1 MPELSLKIG
10 YVVFAIAFSLG
21 LFGIFYWKCYFRKI
35 ISFSIF
41 SSSSILLFITIAY
54 KSDSIASFY
63 SQENSNAVFTD
74 PIPSV
79 LMLTAIVVGVSIQ
92 AIALALYISFSKK
105 PKTHD

>member
-10 YVVFAIAFSLG
+10 YVVFAMAFSLG
-21 LFGIFYWKCYFRKI
+21 LFGMFYWKSYFRKI

-54 KSDSIASFY
+54 KNNSIASFY
-63 SQENSNAVFTD
+63 SPENSNAVFTD